1 MRSDGEKAQTDRH
14 ECVNGR
20 TNERTTEEES
30 GRRGEAT
37 LAAEWIS
44 LISLACGVFG
54 PNAATD
60 ADLHPPRQQLGRRE
74 GLGHGKRGEGGG
86 EAPETTLAHTLLLS
100 LSLPLGRDRGD
111 ISADGLFHP
120 RPRPPPAA
128 RALKFDRLMERT
140 EGARLPHRMKPSR
153 HSPSTDERSL

>member
-1 MRSDGEKAQTDRH
+1 MRRGHLLMRSDGEKAQTDRH

-100 LSLPLGRDRGD
+100 LSPFPWGK
-111 ISADGLFHP
+111 IEEIFP
-120 RPRPPPAA
+120 RMDYSTRAPARRPPPA
-128 RALKFDRLMERT
+128 
-140 EGARLPHRMKPSR
+140 PSNL
-153 HSPSTDERSL
+153 TG